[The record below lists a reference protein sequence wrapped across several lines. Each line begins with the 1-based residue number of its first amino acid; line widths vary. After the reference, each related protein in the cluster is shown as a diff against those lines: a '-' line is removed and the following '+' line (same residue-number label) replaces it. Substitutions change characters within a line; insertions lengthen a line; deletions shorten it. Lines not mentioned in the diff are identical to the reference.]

1 MSPTLWMVR
10 LSAVAQDDYKQTLR
24 WSRHNFGQ
32 MQTQGYKATLDLAL
46 KDLCE
51 GPEIIGVKSRND
63 IYPNLYTLHVE
74 RKGRQGKHFICLQA
88 CRVDGRQVIDIVR
101 ILHDALALRRHLTV
115 GDL

>member
-1 MSPTLWMVR
+1 MSSTLWMVR
-10 LSAVAQDDYKQTLR
+10 LSAVAQDDYKQILR
-24 WSRHNFGQ
+24 WSRDNFGQ
-32 MQTQGYKATLDLAL
+32 MQAQVYKATLDSAL

-74 RKGRQGKHFICLQA
+74 RKGRKGRHFICLQA

-101 ILHDALALRRHLTV
+101 ILHDAMDLRRHLTV